1 MGRNLEGPFIE
12 STLRGAVYA
21 LGERRTQ
28 LQAAI
33 LFALNLTYFVLFS
46 WKPELIEVILKKL
59 RIWYLTSEKNS
70 HTISVVIEMGKA

>member
-1 MGRNLEGPFIE
+1 MGAL
-12 STLRGAVYA
+12 YA
-21 LGERRTQ
+21 LGERKMQ

-59 RIWYLTSEKNS
+59 RIWYLTREKNS
-70 HTISVVIEMGKA
+70 HTILVIIEMGKA

>member
-1 MGRNLEGPFIE
+1 MGRNLEVL
-12 STLRGAVYA
+12 TLHGCS
-21 LGERRTQ
+21 LERKMQ

-59 RIWYLTSEKNS
+59 RIWYLTREKNS
-70 HTISVVIEMGKA
+70 HTILVIIEMGKA